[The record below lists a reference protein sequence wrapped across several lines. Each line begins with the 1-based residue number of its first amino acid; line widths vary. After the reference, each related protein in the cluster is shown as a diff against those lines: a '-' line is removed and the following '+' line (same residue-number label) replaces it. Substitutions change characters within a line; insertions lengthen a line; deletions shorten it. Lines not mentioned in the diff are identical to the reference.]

1 MRLDGI
7 GLERAVRPVLAVL
20 ALMLALGA
28 SSAVAAPV
36 DVGYRDFTFN
46 SSPSAPTGQKPQSK
60 LWFNDGLWWGNL
72 YNTFTQRFE
81 IHTLE
86 PSSQTWSTTGTSV
99 DVRPRSWSDNLWDG
113 THLYVTSAVY
123 GTTSADGATLWRY
136 SYDAVANAYA
146 LDTGFPVTL
155 TSTGMESVVL
165 AKDGTGRLWI
175 TYTENQKVWVA
186 HSTTGDASW
195 SAPYVLPAPGATTL
209 TADDTSAIVAY
220 DGRVGIMW
228 SNQSD
233 WATYWASHADGAS
246 DMSWTPN
253 TALQRTGWTDD
264 HINLKSLGADT
275 AGKVV
280 AVVKTSLNSPPDP
293 LELLFVLDNADVW
306 RSYTVATVGDDVTRA
321 QVAVDQEHRQLYV
334 LYSSPC
340 CSGGIV
346 AYKQTSL
353 DAIAFPAGGGT
364 RLIASAQDGSINNV
378 STTKQAVTSQTGLVA
393 VASDD
398 NSRYY
403 LHNRLPL
410 AAGDT
415 TAPDTQISS
424 GPVDTV
430 ASSTA
435 SFTFSSTE
443 PGSTFE
449 CRLDAA
455 PYAPCSSPKSYT
467 SLVDG
472 SHTFRVRATD
482 PAGNLDPTPAVR
494 TWSIAASTA
503 TLSFVA
509 GADTYVSEISP
520 GANYGTSTTLITDA
534 NKDKDTYLRF
544 AVTGVGTADR
554 VVSAT
559 LRTWVTNGSVNGPA
573 VYATSGA
580 WTETGVTW
588 NTRPAR
594 IGAAIDDK
602 GSVASG
608 TWLEYELTGRVTA
621 NGSYDFVTVATS
633 TDGLTVSSREATNRP
648 QLVLVLDRPPD
659 TQISSGP
666 SGTDGS
672 PWAMFEFSSSEA
684 SATFQCRLDGAAY
697 AACASPRTYSGL
709 DDGAH
714 TFAVRAV
721 DAVTGDVDDTP
732 ATREWTVDTTPPG
745 VPMIEL
751 DPASDSGRST
761 QDGLTNDQTP
771 LLRGTAEADT
781 TVEVREAGERLG
793 SANVTA
799 GGTWSL
805 TTEALADGDH
815 VIVAIAQ
822 DDGGNESAGSSLRF
836 TVDSQHPAAPTI
848 SAPLDGTLTGATST
862 TVTGAA
868 EGDADVVVL
877 DAGVTV
883 GAVVASG
890 SGDFTLGL
898 SGLDDGAHPFDARAT
913 DAAGNVS
920 AASVASVLTV
930 DTSAPQTTID
940 AGPPDPS
947 PSRSATF
954 AFSSSEPSG
963 GGFACSVDAGAFA
976 SCQSPLTVDDLEDG
990 AHSFAVRASDA
1001 VGNTDASP
1009 ATYTWSIDLA
1019 ATQPPV
1025 ITQPSAGTV
1034 TGQRNVTLAGTAAG
1048 GALVEAFED
1057 TQPRG
1062 SAIADA
1068 AGAWSIEVTDLPDGV
1083 HSFSTRATVGSGM
1096 SGQSAVVTVT
1106 VDTVAPETSI
1116 DAAPPLLSPSA
1127 SAEFAFSSSDGT
1139 VSFECR
1145 LDGGA
1150 FEPCA
1155 STRAYA
1161 QLADGEREFAVRA
1174 VDGAGNADA
1183 SPATHRWTVDTT
1195 PPQTSIDSG
1204 PTATVLS
1211 TQATFSFSSSDP
1223 QASLLCRLD
1232 GAAFAP
1238 CVSPKQYGGLAA
1250 GAHGFDVVAVDAAG
1264 NADPTPA
1271 HRTWTVQTIVFSDG
1285 FEGGSFAAWSGVET
1299 GADGTATVQSTSVS
1313 AGTFAAQ
1320 FSATAA
1326 TGSYALARQT
1336 LASPRTALFVAGDYR
1351 VAQEGVSGANVPLLR
1366 LFDSAGTRLVNVFR
1380 QNLAADKIY
1389 VGHSGLN
1396 SLTSGRLAL
1405 GAWSRFEVHVITAGT
1420 GGSTVALTQDGFEVF
1435 RTTTASLGSTG
1446 IASLQIGNETKRQ
1459 PFRLQAD
1466 NLLAR
1471 IG

>member
-1 MRLDGI
+1 
-7 GLERAVRPVLAVL
+7 
-20 ALMLALGA
+20 MLALGP
-28 SSAVAAPV
+28 SSAAASPV
-36 DVGYRDFTFN
+36 DVGYRDFSYN
-46 SSPSAPTGQKPQSK
+46 GSPSAPTGQKPQSK

-72 YNTFTQRFE
+72 FNTFTQRFE

-86 PSSQTWSTTGTSV
+86 PSSETWSTTGTAV
-99 DVRPRSWSDNLWDG
+99 DVRPRAWSDNLWDG

-123 GTTSADGATLWRY
+123 GTTSADGAKLWRY
-136 SYDAVANAYA
+136 SYDSAANAYA
-146 LDTGFPVTL
+146 LDAGFPVTL
-155 TSTGMESVVL
+155 TTNGMESVVL
-165 AKDGTGRLWI
+165 GKDGTGRLWI
-175 TYTENQKVWVA
+175 TYTQNQKVWVA

-195 SAPYVLPAPGATTL
+195 TAPYVLPAPGATTL
-209 TADDTSAIVAY
+209 TSDDTSAIVAY
-220 DGRVGIMW
+220 DGRIGIMW
-228 SNQSD
+228 SNQND

-264 HINLKSLGADT
+264 HINLKSLGTDP

-280 AVVKTSLNSPPDP
+280 AAVKTSLNAPSDP
-293 LELLFVLDNADVW
+293 LELLFVLDNTDVW
-306 RSYTVATVGDDVTRA
+306 RTYTVATVGDDVTRA

-340 CSGGIV
+340 CSGGTV

-398 NSRYY
+398 DSRYY
-403 LHNRLPL
+403 LHNRLSL

-415 TAPDTQISS
+415 TPPDTQITS
-424 GPVDTV
+424 GPADTV
-430 ASSTA
+430 TSSMA
-435 SFTFSSTE
+435 SFTFSATE

-455 PYAPCSSPKSYT
+455 AYAPCSSPKSYA

-482 PAGNLDPTPAVR
+482 PAGNLDPSPAVR
-494 TWSIAASTA
+494 TWAIGASTA

-509 GADTYVSEISP
+509 GADTYVSESSP
-520 GANYGTSTTLITDA
+520 GTNYGTSTTLLTDA
-534 NKDKDTYLRF
+534 SKGKDTYLRF
-544 AVTGVGTADR
+544 AVTGVGTADK
-554 VVSAT
+554 VVSAR

-608 TWLEYELTGRVTA
+608 AWLEYDVTARVTSS
-621 NGSYDFVTVATS
+621 GSYDFVTVATS
-633 TDGLTVSSREATNRP
+633 TDGLTVSSREATNKP
-648 QLVLVLDRPPD
+648 QLVLVLDRAPD

-684 SATFQCRLDGAAY
+684 SASFQCSLDGGAY
-697 AACASPRTYSGL
+697 ADCASPRTYSGL
-709 DDGAH
+709 ADGAH

-721 DAVTGDVDDTP
+721 DAVTGDVDATP
-732 ATREWTVDTTPPG
+732 ATRDWTVDTTPPE
-745 VPMIEL
+745 VPAIEL
-751 DPASDSGRST
+751 DPGSDSGRSA
-761 QDGLTNDQTP
+761 QDGVTNDQTP
-771 LLRGTAEADT
+771 LLRGSAEAGT
-781 TVEVREAGERLG
+781 TVEVSEGAERLG
-793 SANVTA
+793 SADVTA
-799 GGTWSL
+799 GGDWSL

-822 DDGGNESAGSSLRF
+822 DGGGNESAGSSLRL
-836 TVDSQHPAAPTI
+836 TIDSQQPAVPTI
-848 SAPLDGTLTGATST
+848 SAPLDGALTGTTST
-862 TVTGAA
+862 TVAGAA
-868 EGDADVVVL
+868 EGSADVVVL
-877 DAGVTV
+877 DAGVAV
-883 GAVVASG
+883 GTVVAAG
-890 SGDFTLGL
+890 SGDFALGV
-898 SGLDDGAHPFDARAT
+898 SGLGEGAHPFQARAA

-920 AASVASVLTV
+920 AASAASVLTV

-947 PSRSATF
+947 ASRSATF
-954 AFSSSEPSG
+954 TFSSSEPTG
-963 GGFACSVDAGAFA
+963 AGFACSVDDGAFA
-976 SCQSPLTVDDLEDG
+976 SCQSPLTLDDLEDG
-990 AHSFAVRASDA
+990 PHSLAVRASDP
-1001 VGNTDASP
+1001 VGNTDANP
-1009 ATYTWSIDLA
+1009 AAYEWTIDLA

-1025 ITQPSAGTV
+1025 ITQPAAGTV
-1034 TGQRNVTLAGTAAG
+1034 TGQRNVTLAGTAEG

-1057 TQPRG
+1057 TQPHG

-1068 AGAWSIEVTDLPDGV
+1068 AGAWSVELTDLPDGV
-1083 HSFSTRATVGSGM
+1083 HSFSARATVGTATSGL
-1096 SGQSAVVTVT
+1096 SAVVTVT
-1106 VDTVAPETSI
+1106 VDTVAPDTSV

-1127 SAEFAFSSSDGT
+1127 GADFAFSSSDGT

-1145 LDGGA
+1145 LDGGP
-1150 FEPCA
+1150 FDPC
-1155 STRAYA
+1155 SSPRAHA
-1161 QLADGEREFAVRA
+1161 QLADGEHEFAVRA
-1174 VDGAGNADA
+1174 VDGAGNADP

-1204 PTATVLS
+1204 PSATVQS
-1211 TQATFSFSSSDP
+1211 TQATLAFSSPDAG
-1223 QASLLCRLD
+1223 ASFLCRLD

-1264 NADPTPA
+1264 NTDPTPA
-1271 HRTWTVQTIVFSDG
+1271 NRVWTVQTTVFSDG
-1285 FEGGSFAAWSGVET
+1285 FEGGSFAAWSLVET

-1313 AGTFAAQ
+1313 GGTFAAQ
-1320 FSATAA
+1320 LSATAT

-1336 LASPRTALFVAGDYR
+1336 LASPRTDLFVGGDFR

-1366 LFDSAGTRLVNVFR
+1366 LFDGAGTRLVNVFR
-1380 QNLAADKIY
+1380 QNVAGDKVY

-1396 SLTSGRLAL
+1396 ALTSGRLAL
-1405 GAWSRFEVHVITAGT
+1405 GAWSRFEVRVITAGS
-1420 GGSTVALTQDGFEVF
+1420 GGSTIALTQDGFEVF

-1446 IASLQIGNETKRQ
+1446 IASLQIGNDTRRQ
-1459 PFRLQAD
+1459 TFRLQAD